1 MADNQKSLTK
11 TEIITA
17 LAETSELTK
26 QQVTSLLDGLAGLI
40 GKNLGQ
46 DGPGVFTIPGLMKLT
61 VVHKPATE
69 EREGVN
75 PFTKEPTVFKAQ
87 PASKKVK
94 IQPLKALKD
103 LV

>member
-1 MADNQKSLTK
+1 MKSNQKSMTK

-17 LAETSELTK
+17 LAETSQLTK
-26 QQVTSLLDGLAGLI
+26 QQVTSLLDGLANLI
-40 GKNLGQ
+40 GKNLGD
-46 DGPGVFTIPGLMKLT
+46 DGPGAFTIPGLMKLT

>member
-1 MADNQKSLTK
+1 MTK

-17 LAETSELTK
+17 LAETSQLTK
-26 QQVTSLLDGLAGLI
+26 QQVTSLLDGLATLI
-40 GKNLGQ
+40 GQNLGEE
-46 DGPGVFTIPGLMKLT
+46 GPGVFTIPGLMKLT

-69 EREGVN
+69 ERQGVN
-75 PFTKEPTVFKAQ
+75 PFTKEAMVFQAK